1 MIIFLLFL
9 IQTSFILPKEIAY
22 RIMIDKFFKQSVN
35 DKLDFYNCKQKES
48 EKNLH
53 YRGRPKKM
61 SEIIKNEKLDI
72 NLLNKS
78 NIKIKK
84 YKAVFIN
91 YQSELDYIYFF
102 PNSTIFFV
110 NSNNNPS
117 GGNEKVFDSNYCF
130 FLDYNYAFD
139 KIKNYYIIINKEI
152 NEVYISLIIVSLVIF
167 FIFGLF
173 FIISFAGSSCCLKF
187 SLPIY
192 VFNFANLSIVYSYI
206 VLFTCAL
213 FLVCYFS
220 SIIYSVFKS
229 YILFHIII
237 LLNGYSIIHNDYT
250 FKQKFKF
257 GFYIFLFEEIS
268 TLIFTYIMFF
278 IPSLDNFYLFFT
290 RNILEYFLLLL
301 YMVKMIK
308 LNGYRLYRQ
317 YKLER
322 RLRTLLTITYKIKF
336 IIYLKILIF
345 TFLYCLTFIV
355 FHIILIAS
363 KINYYIDGFL
373 YYHLIIIGIESFFTI
388 ILSIIFFP
396 SKISIMYYFPV
407 KYDYDSLK
415 FIGEIKQD
423 KKSDMNFSKLTKK
436 ICNKYK
442 QKDYPIALISP
453 FTKTDNPFKDFHF
466 GLVPK

>member
-1 MIIFLLFL
+1 MAIFLLFFL
-9 IQTSFILPKEIAY
+9 QIFVILTEELDYKIL
-22 RIMIDKFFKQSVN
+22 IDKFFKQSVT
-35 DKLDFYNCKQKES
+35 DSIYFYKCRQKQS
-48 EKNLH
+48 EENFH

-61 SEIIKNEKLDI
+61 SEIIKNEKLDKKQP
-72 NLLNKS
+72 NNNNK
-78 NIKIKK
+78 KIKK

-110 NSNNNPS
+110 NDNNNFSNPYR
-117 GGNEKVFDSNYCF
+117 ELFDPNYCF
-130 FLDYNYAFD
+130 FLDSNFNFD
-139 KIKNYYIIINKEI
+139 KLKNYYIIINKDI
-152 NEVYISLIIVSLVIF
+152 SGVYISLIIVSLVIF
-167 FIFGLF
+167 FVFGLV
-173 FIISFAGSSCCLKF
+173 FILSFAGRSCCLKF

-192 VFNFANLSIVYSYI
+192 VFNFANISLSYSYF

-213 FLVCYFS
+213 FIFSYFS
-220 SIIYSVFKS
+220 SIIYSMFKS
-229 YILFHIII
+229 YILLHIII
-237 LLNGYSIIHNDYT
+237 LLNGYSIIHTDYT

-257 GFYIFLFEEIS
+257 GFYIFLFEEIT

-278 IPSLDNFYLFFT
+278 VPSLDNFYLFFT

-301 YMVKMIK
+301 YMIKMIK

-345 TFLYCLTFIV
+345 TFLYCLTFII

-373 YYHLIIIGIESFFTI
+373 YYYLIIIGIESLFII

-396 SKISIMYYFPV
+396 SKVSIMYYFPV
-407 KYDYDSLK
+407 QYDYDSLK
-415 FIGEIKQD
+415 FIAEIKQD
-423 KKSDMNFSKLTKK
+423 KENEINISKLTKK

-442 QKDYPIALISP
+442 QKDYPIVLIGP
-453 FTKTDNPFKDFHF
+453 FTTCDKPFKDFHF
-466 GLVPK
+466 GIVPK